1 MAEAM
6 TQVVRPG
13 RAGSEP
19 AAGDGTGASP
29 GSTRSPA
36 TELAARRRG
45 PVSRILA
52 SLKASIGDVA
62 FGMEDGAVSIAGL
75 VFGVAAST
83 SDAHVVLLA
92 GATGAAAG
100 AVSMMAGTY
109 LDVVSTRDRSAAL
122 RADARR
128 RIGRDGAPFV
138 RRAEERLRRAGFS
151 DDETKAT
158 GAALARNPDA
168 LLEFVAAFELG
179 LGRQARESPWAHA
192 AWMFI
197 ADLIAAATP
206 VLPFALLGMD
216 SARAASLVTT
226 TVLLL
231 VLGVGRARITHRTV
245 LVTTIQT
252 LAIAATAAVAG
263 IIIGRLVIS

>member
-1 MAEAM
+1 M
-6 TQVVRPG
+6 TQMAGPD
-13 RAGSEP
+13 RAGGEL
-19 AAGDGTGASP
+19 AAGDGTGAPP
-29 GSTRSPA
+29 GSRRSPS
-36 TELAARRRG
+36 TELAAHRRG
-45 PVSRILA
+45 PVSRILG
-52 SLKASIGDVA
+52 SLKTSIGDVA

-83 SDAHVVLLA
+83 SDTHVVLLA

-128 RIGRDGAPFV
+128 RIGRDSAPLV

-151 DDETKAT
+151 DEETKAT

-168 LLEFVAAFELG
+168 LLEFVAAFEFG
-179 LGRQARESPWAHA
+179 LGREARESPWAHA

-206 VLPFALLGMD
+206 VLPFALLDMD
-216 SARAASLVTT
+216 AARAASLVTT
-226 TVLLL
+226 TLLLL
-231 VLGVGRARITHRTV
+231 VLGVGRARITHRKV

-263 IIIGRLVIS
+263 IFIGRLVIS